1 MEQKGSPILASGQPQ
16 DAARAVRSMFARVA
30 PRYDFL
36 NHLLS
41 ARFDIWWRSVAARE
55 LRPILERPHS
65 IAADLCCGTGDLT
78 FAFARHSR
86 GLVVGA
92 DFCHP
97 MLQVAGRKRS
107 RLVAAAGVSADGAG
121 SDGAARTRFIE
132 ADTLGLP
139 FRDNSLDLAS
149 AAFGFRNL
157 ANYDEGLREIHRVLR
172 PGGVIAIL
180 EFSRIEWPVLGPLF
194 RLYFQHIL
202 PLIGTVISGERGP
215 YQYLPN
221 SVRNFPDQEAL
232 AQSLGAHG
240 FSEVRYRNFLG
251 GIAALHTGFKADSGA
266 GSPGPALRH
275 GDA

>member
-1 MEQKGSPILASGQPQ
+1 MEQKGSPIVAAGQPQ
-16 DAARAVRSMFARVA
+16 EAARAVRSMFARVA
-30 PRYDFL
+30 TRYDFL

-41 ARFDIWWRSVAARE
+41 ARFDTWWRRVAARE
-55 LRPILERPHS
+55 LRSSLEKPGS
-65 IAADLCCGTGDLT
+65 IAADLCCGTGDLA
-78 FAFARHSR
+78 FAFARYSH

-107 RLVAAAGVSADGAG
+107 ARVATTAASPDGAA
-121 SDGAARTRFIE
+121 SNGAARTRFIE
-132 ADTLGLP
+132 ADTLRLP

-180 EFSRIEWPVLGPLF
+180 EFSRVEWPVFGPLF
-194 RLYFQHIL
+194 RFYFHHIL
-202 PLIGTVISGERGP
+202 PLVGTLISGESGP

-221 SVRNFPDQEAL
+221 SVKNFPDQEAL
-232 AQSLGAHG
+232 AQSLRDHG
-240 FSEVRYRNFLG
+240 FSNVSYRNFLG
-251 GIAALHTGFKADSGA
+251 GIAALHTGAKGHEAPWQPRRES
-266 GSPGPALRH
+266 
-275 GDA
+275 